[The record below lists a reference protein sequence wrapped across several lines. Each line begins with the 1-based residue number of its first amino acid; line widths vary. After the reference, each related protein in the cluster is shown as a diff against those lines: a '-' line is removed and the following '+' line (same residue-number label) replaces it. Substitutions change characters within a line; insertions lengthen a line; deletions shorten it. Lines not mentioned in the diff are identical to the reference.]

1 MNMNMARLFA
11 LGYGIVSLQRN
22 GNVFRPTQLSL
33 LAYLLAVKPVDLF
46 PVRPAL
52 DIGATPAPPER
63 PPGWASRIERI
74 LLRSLVVLFVL
85 AILACGFGAQH
96 VAYVREKNRL
106 GRELRRTELD
116 LRALTQTYRS
126 LESEKSLELAQGS
139 LQPPPQPAKADSV
152 QQGLPAKASR
162 TIVVQECKPAPAIAG
177 GFASSRQPTGVAD
190 GRHPTRRARIAGR

>member
-52 DIGATPAPPER
+52 DVDATPADPGR
-63 PPGWASRIERI
+63 PLGRASRIEAV
-74 LLRSLVVLFVL
+74 LLRSLGALFVL
-85 AILACGFGAQH
+85 AILACGFGVQRI
-96 VAYVREKNRL
+96 AYVREKNRL

-116 LRALTQTYRS
+116 FRALTQTYRS
-126 LESEKSLELAQGS
+126 LEAEKSLELAQRS
-139 LQPPPQPAKADSV
+139 LQPLPQPAKADSI
-152 QQGLPAKASR
+152 QQGVPAKVSR
-162 TIVVQECKPAPAIAG
+162 TTVVQECKSAPTRAG
-177 GFASSRQPTGVAD
+177 GAAFSGQRTHVAD
-190 GRHPTRRARIAGR
+190 GRHPTRRNRIAGR